1 MRGEFT
7 AVRTAETVLS
17 ICHSPNYRKTVFL
30 FQLLRENRRNI
41 YSPSLILSTRALQ
54 YTSIIKLSA
63 GKCLGEHW
71 FNFSLETFYYFLYC
85 TCLIL
90 AFRIDSLFKTC
101 PSAAGK
107 WNFSSL
113 FFSFFFFF
121 FFVLT
126 FIQE

>member
-1 MRGEFT
+1 MESCVCSLASGHNFLDGTMAYSTLVYIHYSYSTLVYIITHLVKWVRGEFT

-71 FNFSLETFYYFLYC
+71 LNFSLETF
-85 TCLIL
+85 
-90 AFRIDSLFKTC
+90 
-101 PSAAGK
+101 
-107 WNFSSL
+107 
-113 FFSFFFFF
+113 
-121 FFVLT
+121 
-126 FIQE
+126 